1 VRDAEF
7 RVAWGQVEVYL
18 AAFPSDSM
26 LFQCGTDSLGGDPIT
41 HLQLTETSHAYAARR
56 LCAIADAQG
65 QGRVQGMGGRGY
77 SGRNLDRGWSAVVRA
92 FLESVA

>member
-1 VRDAEF
+1 
-7 RVAWGQVEVYL
+7 VEAYL
-18 AAFPSDSM
+18 AAFPSEFI

-41 HLQLTETSHAYAARR
+41 HLQLTEASHAFAARR

-65 QGRVQGMGGRGY
+65 HGRVLGMGGGGY
-77 SGRNLDRGWSAVVRA
+77 NRRNLARGWSGVVRS